1 VAGGLGVRMGADV
14 PKALMPVGG
23 RPLVAWCVD
32 ALIASGL
39 CAPVVI
45 AAPAG
50 HERAIAEAA
59 GADGDDVRV
68 VTGGATRAE
77 SVARGLAAL
86 PDGPGRVLVHDAA
99 RPLLTPAL
107 VAAVLDGIGDADGAI
122 AAAPLADTPKRVDA
136 ALQITGTPDRA
147 ELWLAQTPQAFTR
160 DALEAAVR
168 AAEREGRLGRA
179 TDCASLVEAV
189 GGRVRVV
196 QSRHPNLK
204 VTTPADVLVAE
215 ALLAAA
221 GARPV
226 R

>member
-32 ALIASGL
+32 ALIASGR

-68 VTGGATRAE
+68 VKGGATRAE

-122 AAAPLADTPKRVDA
+122 AAAPLADTPKRVDT